1 MTLFMGRPNITEIF
15 EVKYARDTVGD
26 KNKWTCN

>member
-15 EVKYARDTVGD
+15 EVKYTRDTVGD
-26 KNKWTCN
+26 KNKWICN